1 MIFSLFGK
9 KDGRGD
15 RKRGAEQ
22 APSRAESAPGGPPVV
37 PARTADPR
45 EIARLTAAKIDEIES
60 EMIAATKPRS
70 VDGARGTGSRAG
82 LAGTVYVPSGV
93 AAAAPAAASTG
104 PAESSVAGSA
114 SVAARTPGG
123 ALPTLPPQNTSI
135 ILGNGDAGLLSMEVG
150 GTTLPPAF
158 EEAAVLYSNGQA
170 TAAGTILWQAIND
183 NSLGGHAR
191 QGWAMLFDLYQAI
204 GRKEDFESLAIDY
217 SARFE
222 TSPPTWDDSVA
233 PPSDDAAARAAAAA
247 GASASVALPVTLDAQ
262 SVKQFEQ
269 VQRFAQRNRGVVLD
283 VSPVRSVD
291 PLGADLLRRVL
302 TAFGRSKV
310 ELGVQGVES
319 LFDVLSSTI
328 EAGRR
333 DPSEAC
339 WLLQLDLLR
348 LLNRQQAFDDLA
360 IDYCVTYEVS
370 PPPWE
375 PMPPMV
381 RLAAPGARAGLDPSA
396 PRPAGEGGF
405 CVGPDAFLLTGELTG
420 RSQEALAS
428 LRGYAAD
435 RAEVVVDCRSLRRL
449 DFAAAGELLNEVVAL
464 RTGGKYLVFR
474 DLNHLVAAL
483 LAVMGIPDLAEVR
496 LRRH

>member
-1 MIFSLFGK
+1 
-9 KDGRGD
+9 
-15 RKRGAEQ
+15 
-22 APSRAESAPGGPPVV
+22 
-37 PARTADPR
+37 
-45 EIARLTAAKIDEIES
+45 
-60 EMIAATKPRS
+60 
-70 VDGARGTGSRAG
+70 
-82 LAGTVYVPSGV
+82 
-93 AAAAPAAASTG
+93 
-104 PAESSVAGSA
+104 
-114 SVAARTPGG
+114 
-123 ALPTLPPQNTSI
+123 
-135 ILGNGDAGLLSMEVG
+135 
-150 GTTLPPAF
+150 
-158 EEAAVLYSNGQA
+158 
-170 TAAGTILWQAIND
+170 
-183 NSLGGHAR
+183 
-191 QGWAMLFDLYQAI
+191 MLFDLYQAI
-204 GRKEDFESLAIDY
+204 GRKDDFESLAIDY

-233 PPSDDAAARAAAAA
+233 PPSDEAAARAAASA
-247 GASASVALPVTLDAQ
+247 GAPASVALPAALDALA
-262 SVKQFEQ
+262 VKQFEQ

-283 VSPVRSVD
+283 VAPVRSVD

-319 LFDVLSSTI
+319 LFDVLSGTI

-375 PMPPMV
+375 PMPPTV
-381 RLAAPGARAGLDPSA
+381 RLAAPGSSAGLDPSA

-405 CVGPDAFLLTGELTG
+405 STGPDAFVLTGELTG

-464 RTGGKYLVFR
+464 RTGGKYLVFK

-483 LAVMGIPDLAEVR
+483 LAVMGIPDLAEMR